1 MVDFAS
7 HNRFISFAIYTCNIG
22 FTKCNRSRMP
32 GADRHRETGY
42 REPVRQGEKEE
53 EGERE
58 IESPWGPIRGS
69 SEGL

>member
-1 MVDFAS
+1 
-7 HNRFISFAIYTCNIG
+7 
-22 FTKCNRSRMP
+22 MP
-32 GADRHRETGY
+32 GANRHREVGY
-42 REPVRQGEKEE
+42 SELVRQGEKKE

>member
-1 MVDFAS
+1 
-7 HNRFISFAIYTCNIG
+7 
-22 FTKCNRSRMP
+22 MP
-32 GADRHRETGY
+32 WAERHRETGY
-42 REPVRQGEKEE
+42 TELVRQGEKEK

>member
-1 MVDFAS
+1 
-7 HNRFISFAIYTCNIG
+7 
-22 FTKCNRSRMP
+22 MP

-42 REPVRQGEKEE
+42 RELVRQGEKEE

-58 IESPWGPIRGS
+58 IESPLGPIRGS

>member
-1 MVDFAS
+1 
-7 HNRFISFAIYTCNIG
+7 
-22 FTKCNRSRMP
+22 MP
-32 GADRHRETGY
+32 GADDTERRTGY
-42 REPVRQGEKEE
+42 RELVRQGEKEE